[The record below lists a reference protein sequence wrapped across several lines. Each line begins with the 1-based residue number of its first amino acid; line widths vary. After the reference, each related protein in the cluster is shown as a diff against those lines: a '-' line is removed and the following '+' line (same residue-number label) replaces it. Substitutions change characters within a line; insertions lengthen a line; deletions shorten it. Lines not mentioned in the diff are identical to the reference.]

1 MKFFTGLLG
10 SILLICYLQEPSLAA
25 PTDVKDQEKYTSIL
39 FTEYSCRIQKVADVV
54 KTKLNVRD

>member
-10 SILLICYLQEPSLAA
+10 SILLICYLQELSLAA
-25 PTDVKDQEKYTSIL
+25 PTDVKDQEKYRNIL
-39 FTEYSCRIQKVADVV
+39 FEEYSCRIQKVADAV